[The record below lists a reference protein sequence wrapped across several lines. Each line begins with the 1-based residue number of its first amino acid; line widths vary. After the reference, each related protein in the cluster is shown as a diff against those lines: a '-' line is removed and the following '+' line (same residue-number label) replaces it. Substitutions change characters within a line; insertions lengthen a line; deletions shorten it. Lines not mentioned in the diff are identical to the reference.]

1 MKAITLRNIPSELAK
16 ILEREAAK
24 TARSLNKTVINLLE
38 KATGTSGNGQR
49 RTRFHDLDDLAGS
62 WTPKQA
68 REFEGHLEEL
78 RQIDSDLWV

>member
-24 TARSLNKTVINLLE
+24 TGRSLNKTVLTLLE
-38 KATGTSGNGQR
+38 KATGARGSGQLPV
-49 RTRFHDLDDLAGS
+49 RFHDLDDLTGS

>member
-24 TARSLNKTVINLLE
+24 TGRSLNKTVLTLLE
-38 KATGTSGNGQR
+38 KATGARGSGQR
-49 RTRFHDLDDLAGS
+49 PVRFHDLDDLAGS
-62 WTPKQA
+62 WTRKQA